1 MPFVVHT
8 ETRRCHGSLGDF
20 VRWQQPRTL
29 LSKTES
35 CANRYRSGTWVSH
48 YTCVTGSA
56 GFCCSGLGKG
66 RPFPHVKAW
75 GGTAQIT
82 TQGHRG
88 TFFRV
93 VFRYLAIAALSL
105 SGPLDH
111 GKTTLM
117 RRSLITRWGG
127 PRSETTQLTSEVDRF
142 LTGKSPK
149 CLRL

>member
-1 MPFVVHT
+1 M
-8 ETRRCHGSLGDF
+8 GQSLY
-20 VRWQQPRTL
+20 L
-29 LSKTES
+29 CSS
-35 CANRYRSGTWVSH
+35 
-48 YTCVTGSA
+48 SA
-56 GFCCSGLGKG
+56 GFCCWGLGMG
-66 RPFPHVKAW
+66 RLFPHVKAW
-75 GGTAQIT
+75 GSTAQIT

-93 VFRYLAIAALSL
+93 VFVTVFRYLAIAALSL